1 MVGALATYLHRVTD
15 LLPVPVVAQ
24 QIVHL
29 AEGRNTSVRQLRAL
43 IEQEPAIAA
52 RVLKVANSSLYGS
65 SRGVETLHD
74 AIRLLGF
81 RTVSGIA
88 MSAAFAGSFR
98 RFGLPE
104 RMLWDHAVASA
115 AIGVGLAGIQGVGVS
130 RDRAFIVGLLHDV
143 GKLVFS
149 NISPGDYDLV
159 AARVYN
165 EGREDIDVEREV
177 FGFDHAQ
184 LGAAVAGMWKLPN
197 DFQLAILHHTDPT
210 VIARE
215 DPAVGQLAAIAHVAA
230 STCALL
236 GIGCREPD
244 VSLDLQASLGWR
256 VLGLTPFDVDPV
268 IELAMRHVDAAR
280 DQLAS

>member
-1 MVGALATYLHRVTD
+1 MVSELANYLHRVTD
-15 LLPVPVVAQ
+15 LMPVPVVAQ

-29 AEGRNTSVRQLRAL
+29 AEGRNTSAAQLRAL

-65 SRGVETLHD
+65 SRGVETLQD

-88 MSAAFAGSFR
+88 MSASFAGSFKR
-98 RFGLPE
+98 YGLAE
-104 RMLWDHAVASA
+104 RMLWEHAVASA
-115 AIGVGLAGIQGVGVS
+115 AIGVGLANIQGVGVS
-130 RDRAFIVGLLHDV
+130 RDRAFTVGLLHDV

-149 NISPGDYDLV
+149 NMSPNEYDV
-159 AARVYN
+159 VSARVYN
-165 EGREDIDVEREV
+165 EGRPDTDVEREA
-177 FGFDHAQ
+177 FGFDHAE

-197 DFQLAILHHTDPT
+197 DLELAILHHPDPT

-215 DPAVGQLAAIAHVAA
+215 DPAVGQLASIAHVAA

-244 VSLDLQASLGWR
+244 VSLDLQTSLGWR
-256 VLGLTPFDVDPV
+256 VLGLTPFDVDPIV
-268 IELAMRHVDAAR
+268 ELAMRHIDGAR
-280 DQLAS
+280 ELMAS